1 MTLQRFEHPFSS
13 DCQKAPIALC
23 EHAMPFA
30 FRMLGAEHPDNG
42 AELGSA
48 GR

>member
-1 MTLQRFEHPFSS
+1 MSLQLFEHPCSS
-13 DCQKAPIALC
+13 YCQNAVIAPS
-23 EHAMPFA
+23 EHAMPFE